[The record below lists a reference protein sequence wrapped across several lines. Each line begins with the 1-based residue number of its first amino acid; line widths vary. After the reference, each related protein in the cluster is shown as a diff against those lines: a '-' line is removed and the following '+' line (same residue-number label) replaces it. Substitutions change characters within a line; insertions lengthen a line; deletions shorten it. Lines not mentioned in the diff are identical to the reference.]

1 LDSGSIIVTEI
12 ESLNDGSLFSQYH
25 SGAVI
30 KIFKPH
36 PQSSQF
42 AVLAL
47 LVRRSFMLSRSLF
60 PGMNDDRFIKYHTF
74 LSSGGVIGLTSH
86 RHEASYSYL
95 TTSPSDSFGKL
106 FTYHIVDTINSPGV
120 VCDGNFHVNL
130 QILIFDVS
138 TFGISLFTM
147 YHHWSN
153 PHRKSFSGCA

>member
-1 LDSGSIIVTEI
+1 MIVTEI

-25 SGAVI
+25 SGALI
-30 KIFKPH
+30 KMFKPH
-36 PQSSQF
+36 HHSSQF

-60 PGMNDDRFIKYHTF
+60 PGINDDRFMKYHTF
-74 LSSGGVIGLTSH
+74 VSSGGVIGLTSH

-120 VCDGNFHVNL
+120 VCDGNFHVIL
-130 QILIFDVS
+130 QMLIFEVS

-147 YHHWSN
+147 YHQFNS
-153 PHRKSFSGCA
+153 PHKNSFRGCA